1 MQKEITDT
9 NPKIEEILIS
19 LIRRKTIT
27 QRLIQFQDL
36 TSLTLG
42 LSKRALTRRYPGKT
56 QRELDLLFVK
66 YNYGEDLYKR
76 VNQYLLKLS
85 NEEK

>member
-42 LSKRALTRRYPGKT
+42 LSKRALARRYPGKP